1 MSAPVFFDFGNEVR
15 AKIERVTLLDSH
27 VCSPRGSNDVDLAIE
42 TTDIKVSA
50 DPKRNLFAVFI
61 EWGLRLDNREKVVS
75 ERILVEFL
83 LEDFDRVFS
92 YDENKNTITPKLSV
106 DKQFFGIAYQTLCGV
121 VAARVAGTPWSRRL
135 PSLVDAASLAPA
147 QAQKQ
152 R

>member
-15 AKIERVTLLDSH
+15 AKIERVTLLESH
-27 VCSPRGSNDVDLAIE
+27 VSMPQHADEVVLAAE
-42 TTDIKVSA
+42 TTEINVAA

-61 EWGLRLDNREKVVS
+61 EWRLNLDRMEKVVS
-75 ERILVEFL
+75 QRILIEFL

-92 YDENKNTITPKLSV
+92 YDENNNTITPKLSV
-106 DKQFFGIAYQTLCGV
+106 DKQFFGIAYQTLRGV

-147 QAQKQ
+147 QA

>member
-15 AKIERVTLLDSH
+15 AKIERVTLLESH
-27 VCSPRGSNDVDLAIE
+27 VSMPQHADEVDLATE
-42 TTDIKVSA
+42 TTEINVAA

-61 EWGLRLDNREKVVS
+61 EWRLHLERMDKVVS
-75 ERILVEFL
+75 ERILIEFL

-92 YDENKNTITPKLSV
+92 YNENNNTITPKLSV
-106 DKQFFGIAYQTLCGV
+106 DKQFFGIAYQTLRGV

-147 QAQKQ
+147 QA